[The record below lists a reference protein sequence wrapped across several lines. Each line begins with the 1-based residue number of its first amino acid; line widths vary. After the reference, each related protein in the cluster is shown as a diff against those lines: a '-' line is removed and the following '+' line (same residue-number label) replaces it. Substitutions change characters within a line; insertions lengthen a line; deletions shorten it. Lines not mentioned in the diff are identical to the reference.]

1 MENSVE
7 QKLQKVLR
15 EVCDK
20 TKPREYGWLPL
31 QPGNGLSDGKP
42 FRMFGGDMIVTGETM
57 PDPTDEDT
65 TKIDL
70 ELIASELDRVA
81 KLAGN
86 LKQTD
91 IATEIGALVAKYREQ
106 AKGLEG

>member
-65 TKIDL
+65 TKLDIECVADDL
-70 ELIASELDRVA
+70 EGVA
-81 KLAGN
+81 KTAGRFG
-86 LKQTD
+86 LTD

-106 AKGLEG
+106 AKLLP